1 MNDDEKTHWVFIDKK
16 LLKNDPKNAVKIIG
30 GITQLVKQNIFVKNR
45 IVKYEW
51 LQKKLKGKKM
61 YADENYVI
69 IKKPI
74 ERATRDQLNK

>member
-1 MNDDEKTHWVFIDKK
+1 MNNNEKQHWVLINKK

-30 GITQLVKQNIFVKNR
+30 SITQLVKQNIFVKNR

-51 LQKKLKGKKM
+51 LQKKLKDKKM

-74 ERATRDQLNK
+74 ERSTRD

>member
-1 MNDDEKTHWVFIDKK
+1 MNNEKTHWIFINKK

-30 GITQLVKQNIFVKNR
+30 SITQLVKQNIFVKNR

-61 YADENYVI
+61 YADDNYVI

-74 ERATRDQLNK
+74 ERATRD